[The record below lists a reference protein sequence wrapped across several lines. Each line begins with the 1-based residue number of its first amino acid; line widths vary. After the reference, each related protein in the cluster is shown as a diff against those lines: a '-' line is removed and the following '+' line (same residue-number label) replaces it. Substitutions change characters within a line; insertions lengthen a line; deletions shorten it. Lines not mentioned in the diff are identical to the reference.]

1 LASGTSS
8 SEEIWL
14 VARTDCCQEYYFI
27 EFILISL
34 TIPSLRHAKRV
45 SELKMLSG

>member
-27 EFILISL
+27 EFILISYIFNDPKPQ
-34 TIPSLRHAKRV
+34 TC
-45 SELKMLSG
+45 